1 SATTE
6 GQEVYGDLSDVP
18 SQRLK
23 EVKGV
28 IKSIRDLWRSGRV
41 GSVSHLREWIDTLQ
55 RLSGLSRQGL
65 PAAFRLEESLNRWLP
80 APVTTLE
87 VCDLVSE
94 QSQTVAMTASDTT
107 LPLKPGL
114 VKASNSFED
123 VLSTDVGSSDHE
135 APVSK
140 SDKKERLRSGS
151 KSTATGQTAQ
161 AQPPKPSKKAARKQR
176 TSPKEIS
183 VLRTALRAKG
193 NEVMHEVAAQQ
204 SNNKAKGRKAT
215 ANRSA
220 GRAPPGLEHSQ
231 AEAAPG
237 PGGGQAGP
245 SPSQWLQAGQALQAA
260 KTVPMLNTT
269 DVMAVGEQ
277 ILALGTTLQRMQ
289 AVIEGQNM
297 ALGHVA
303 PPVPLPTREPF
314 AKTEKHDVSES
325 RKDCEEDLR
334 AVAWLRL

>member
-1 SATTE
+1 
-6 GQEVYGDLSDVP
+6 
-18 SQRLK
+18 
-23 EVKGV
+23 
-28 IKSIRDLWRSGRV
+28 
-41 GSVSHLREWIDTLQ
+41 
-55 RLSGLSRQGL
+55 
-65 PAAFRLEESLNRWLP
+65 
-80 APVTTLE
+80 
-87 VCDLVSE
+87 
-94 QSQTVAMTASDTT
+94 MTASDTT

-114 VKASNSFED
+114 VQASNSFED

-140 SDKKERLRSGS
+140 PDKKERPRSGS
-151 KSTATGQTAQ
+151 KSTANGQTAP

-176 TSPKEIS
+176 TLPKEIS

-204 SNNKAKGRKAT
+204 SNNKAKGKKAQ
-215 ANRSA
+215 ANRSN

-231 AEAAPG
+231 ASPPG
-237 PGGGQAGP
+237 VGP

-289 AVIEGQNM
+289 AAIEGQNM

-303 PPVPLPTREPF
+303 PPIPLPTREPF
-314 AKTEKHDVSES
+314 VKTEKHDVSES
-325 RKDCEEDLR
+325 RRDCEDDVREDLR